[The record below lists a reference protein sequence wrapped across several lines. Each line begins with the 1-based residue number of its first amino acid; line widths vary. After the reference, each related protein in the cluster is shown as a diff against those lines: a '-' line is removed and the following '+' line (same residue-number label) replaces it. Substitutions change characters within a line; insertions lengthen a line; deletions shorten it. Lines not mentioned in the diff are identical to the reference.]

1 MGKGCEQAITIKEEI
16 QMATKRKGTC
26 FVTLG
31 IPVELTQGEKSRG
44 LRINGKICGE
54 LVGQMDEEGDH
65 TQDQNS
71 CVDQDQLY
79 S

>member
-1 MGKGCEQAITIKEEI
+1 M
-16 QMATKRKGTC
+16 
-26 FVTLG
+26 TLG